1 MGFATNAGND
11 SLFKLRNSDTIYGKN
26 GNAFY
31 HSVFPHPDNSDQR
44 ENKNYRM
51 SELQNKISNRMKNF
65 LQSYK
70 LLIAIFL
77 LVVML
82 SSCFLDNKPKLDI
95 INEVHEKILVNNI
108 DPITEKYGLTKLREF
123 NL

>member
-1 MGFATNAGND
+1 
-11 SLFKLRNSDTIYGKN
+11 
-26 GNAFY
+26 
-31 HSVFPHPDNSDQR
+31 
-44 ENKNYRM
+44 
-51 SELQNKISNRMKNF
+51 MKNF

-108 DPITEKYGLTKLREF
+108 DPITEKYGLTKLRKF